1 MNLFEYQAK
10 QLLGRY
16 GVQAGMGQVAASP
29 TEALQAARRLGCSR
43 FVVKAQ
49 AFALDRMSNDGVAFA
64 SSPEQ
69 VAEQATRMMSAGL
82 KNDTAPGGNVAVG
95 QVYIEEFVDASREL
109 YAAVTVDRAS
119 GQVML
124 LASAQG
130 GVHLEKRAAADPTL
144 IVREPMRFQDGRL
157 TADFAGLAAKI
168 IEDDGVRSAFASLMR
183 DLAAALIAF
192 DATLIELNPLA
203 VMHDG
208 RLIALD
214 AKMTIDDNALY
225 RRPELAAL
233 RHENERLSSDQT
245 ELEAQRFQINY
256 LSLDGDIGLVCNGAG
271 LALATI
277 DMVQDAG
284 GRAAN
289 FMDIRTTAKS
299 LDIAHGFGLLI
310 NNPKVSAILVNVH
323 GGGMQRCD
331 TIAEG
336 IGIAL
341 RRQETNKPIV
351 IRMAG
356 NNADFARTV
365 LANNGV
371 DYIGASD
378 TGEAVAAV
386 TSHAKR
392 RAA

>member
-10 QLLGRY
+10 QILGRY
-16 GVQAGMGQVAASP
+16 SVQVGMGQVAASS
-29 TEALQAARRLGCSR
+29 TEALEAARRLGCER

-49 AFALDRMSNDGVAFA
+49 AFTLDRMSIDGVAFA
-64 SSPEQ
+64 STPEQ
-69 VAEQATRMMSAGL
+69 VSEQASRMLSAGL
-82 KNDTAPGGNVAVG
+82 RNASAPGGHVPVR
-95 QVYIEEFVDASREL
+95 QVYIEEFVDAAREL
-109 YAAVTVDRAS
+109 YAAITVDRAT
-119 GQVML
+119 GQVMM

-130 GVHLEKRAAADPTL
+130 GVHLEKRAGEDASL
-144 IVREPMRFQDGRL
+144 IVREPLRFEAGRL
-157 TADFAGLAAKI
+157 AADYAGFAARVVEEGSVRRALA
-168 IEDDGVRSAFASLMR
+168 DLMR
-183 DLAAALIAF
+183 DLAAAVIAF

-208 RLIALD
+208 RLVALD

-233 RHENERLSSDQT
+233 RHENERLGSDQT

-277 DMVQDAG
+277 DMVEDAG
-284 GRAAN
+284 GSAAN

-299 LDIAHGFGLLI
+299 LDIAHGFGLLLG
-310 NNPKVSAILVNVH
+310 NQRLSAILVNVH

-341 RRQETNKPIV
+341 RRHETKKPIV

-371 DYIGASD
+371 EYIGASEM
-378 TGEAVAAV
+378 GEAVATV
-386 TSHAKR
+386 TSLAKR

>member
-1 MNLFEYQAK
+1 MNLFEFQAK

-16 GVQAGMGQVAASP
+16 GVQVGMGQVAASP
-29 TEALQAARRLGCSR
+29 TEALEAARRLGCAR

-64 SSPEQ
+64 TSPQQ
-69 VAEQATRMMSAGL
+69 VSEQASRMLSAGL
-82 KNDTAPGGNVAVG
+82 KYSAAPGGSVPVR
-95 QVYIEEFVDASREL
+95 QVYVEEFVDAAREL
-109 YAAVTVDRAS
+109 YAAIAVDRSS
-119 GQVML
+119 GQVMM

-130 GVHLEKRAAADPTL
+130 GVHLERRAAEDASL
-144 IVREPMRFQDGRL
+144 IVREPMRFEAGRL
-157 TADFAGLAAKI
+157 TADFKAFAAKI
-168 IEDDGVRSAFASLMR
+168 VEEDSIRRALADLMR
-183 DLAAALIAF
+183 DLAAAIVAF

-203 VMHDG
+203 VMHDD
-208 RLIALD
+208 RLVALD

-225 RRPELAAL
+225 RRPELSAL
-233 RHENERLSSDQT
+233 RHENERLGCDQT

-256 LSLDGDIGLVCNGAG
+256 LSLDGDIGFVCNGAG

-277 DMVQDAG
+277 DMVEDAG
-284 GRAAN
+284 GSAAN

-299 LDIAHGFGLLI
+299 LDIAHGFGLLLGK
-310 NNPKVSAILVNVH
+310 PKLSAILVNVH

-341 RRQETNKPIV
+341 RRQETKKPIV

-371 DYIGASD
+371 EYIGASD
-378 TGEAVAAV
+378 MGEAVATV
-386 TSHAKR
+386 TSLAKR